1 MNTPLFCP
9 RCRRPLGSG
18 VEIEHGVCPLPAS
31 WEPRPVDWARDQRN
45 RAAWSAGMPTPDRL
59 ASAMVRPAVVRMG
72 AGVAEDYGDPC
83 TPATVSDAV
92 WRGRALWWGTWAAMA
107 GLVSW
112 LVVTAWQVWEM
123 GGAR

>member
-1 MNTPLFCP
+1 MSTELYCP

-18 VEIEHGVCPLPAS
+18 VELEHGVCPLPAS
-31 WEPRPVDWARDQRN
+31 WEPRPVDWARDQR
-45 RAAWSAGMPTPDRL
+45 ARL
-59 ASAMVRPAVVRMG
+59 GAVERMAVG
-72 AGVAEDYGDPC
+72 VGPVAEDYGDPC

-92 WRGRALWWGTWAAMA
+92 WRGRLAWWGTWAAMA

-123 GGAR
+123 GNSGGPR